1 MAMVNMKMSATEAKE
16 YGGEATMASDAP
28 EYPYGLCIR
37 LDDDA
42 LEKLGITALPAIGT
56 EMMVMA
62 KVIVKSTSAYSRQG
76 GEDHKDVELQITDL
90 EIGQASASTDAASAL
105 YGNNG

>member
-1 MAMVNMKMSATEAKE
+1 MALTNMKMSADEAKE
-16 YGGEATMASDAP
+16 YTTGGEIAGDAP
-28 EYPYGLCIR
+28 QYPYGLCIR

-42 LEKLGITALPAIGT
+42 IEKLGLTMLPAVGT

-62 KVIVKSTSAYSRQG
+62 KVFVKSTSAHSSQG

-90 EIGQASASTDAASAL
+90 ELGPASGASGAAQAL
-105 YGNNG
+105 YGA

>member
-1 MAMVNMKMSATEAKE
+1 MALVNMKMSSDEAKE
-16 YGGEATMASDAP
+16 YTEGGAIASDSP

-42 LEKLGITALPAIGT
+42 LEKLGMTALPAIGT

-90 EIGQASASTDAASAL
+90 EIGAVSASKDAAGAL
-105 YGNNG
+105 YGA

>member
-1 MAMVNMKMSATEAKE
+1 MALVNMKMSSDEAKE
-16 YGGEATMASDAP
+16 YNTVDGGMTDAP

-42 LEKLGITALPAIGT
+42 LEKLGMTALPAIGT

-90 EIGQASASTDAASAL
+90 EIGAVSASKDAAGAL
-105 YGNNG
+105 YGA

>member
-1 MAMVNMKMSATEAKE
+1 MALVNMKMSADEAKE
-16 YGGEATMASDAP
+16 YNSPEVSMGDAP
-28 EYPYGLCIR
+28 QYPYGLCIR

-42 LEKLGITALPAIGT
+42 LEKLGMTALPAIGT

-62 KVIVKSTSAYSRQG
+62 KVVVKSTSAYSRQG

-90 EIGQASASTDAASAL
+90 EIGAVSASKDAAGAL
-105 YGNNG
+105 YGA